1 MKKRDFNKKKMVVNR
16 GEYDMLRGMMTDE
29 AFFNA
34 FTVCCK
40 LVTTMLAED
49 AMTYVAF
56 TDVSPVYPTQAGR
69 RSAKLN

>member
-1 MKKRDFNKKKMVVNR
+1 MKKRDFNKKKIVVNR
-16 GEYDMLRGMMTDE
+16 GEYDMLRGMMTDD
-29 AFFNA
+29 AFFDT
-34 FTVCCK
+34 FKVCDK

-56 TDVSPVYPTQAGR
+56 TDVSPVYPTQTGR